1 METLKE
7 VQEYVDK
14 QIKALEGK
22 KELLV
27 SLERL
32 YEVLSKQK
40 DLADYTIE
48 INPDTIN
55 NLFGYIELS
64 KNNLI
69 RCKIEVTKDRD
80 VGINFPLGKTEQRWI
95 NWQNRFVATEE
106 VLRVILESLKN
117 E

>member
-14 QIKALEGK
+14 QIKVLKGK
-22 KELLV
+22 KDLLV

-32 YEVLSKQK
+32 YEVLSKQES
-40 DLADYTIE
+40 LTDYTIE
-48 INPDTIN
+48 INPNIIN
-55 NLFGYIELS
+55 NFYGYIEIS

-69 RCKIEVTKDRD
+69 KCKIEVTRDRD

-95 NWQNRFVATEE
+95 NWQNRYVATAE
-106 VLRVILESLKN
+106 VLRIISEGLK
-117 E
+117 